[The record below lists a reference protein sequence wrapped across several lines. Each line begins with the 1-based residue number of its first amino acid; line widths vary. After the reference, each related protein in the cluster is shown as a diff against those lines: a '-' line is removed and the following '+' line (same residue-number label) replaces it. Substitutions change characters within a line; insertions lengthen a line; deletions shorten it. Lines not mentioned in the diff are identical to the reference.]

1 MSTEGSGERI
11 SVSRD
16 TLRAELNE
24 LKVDLMDRISEALS
38 TKADATIVAE
48 HDKRISQ
55 LEVNA
60 ASRLGLPAEIID
72 LTKRVS
78 ALEKFRYA
86 WPSLALLGVVAMFA
100 TVAYY
105 LFGATHG

>member
-1 MSTEGSGERI
+1 MSDGPNDRI

-16 TLRAELNE
+16 TLRAELND
-24 LKVDLMDRISEALS
+24 LKVDLIDRINEALA
-38 TKADATIVAE
+38 TKADARIVDE
-48 HDKRISQ
+48 YDKRITQ
-55 LEVNA
+55 LEMSKA
-60 ASRLGLPAEIID
+60 AREGLPAEILD

-100 TVAYY
+100 TVAWYV
-105 LFGATHG
+105 FGASHG